1 MNVTRNTGTG
11 SEITSTPGATKTPPP
26 PPGPP
31 ETQLAKGRSRRVRQG
46 HRRLLTRRDRFTL
59 WLMAGV
65 PTVLHIALV
74 WVTALASVG
83 LAFTTWDGIGFD
95 SIKWVGLDNFR
106 ELFTSN
112 PQFWPAVQHNVIW
125 LAVLILIPMPLGM
138 FLAVQLD
145 KKIRFSR
152 VYQTAFFLPVV
163 MSFAVIGFVWQ
174 LVYNPDTGLINSLI
188 GANKP
193 GHYIDWIGDPDLNL
207 WAVLVAASWRH
218 TGYLMILYLAG
229 LKGVDP
235 ALREASALDGANEWQ
250 TFKNVVFPTLRPTNT
265 IVLVV
270 TIIEALRAFDLVF
283 VFNKGAEG
291 TELLSILVTNNIIG
305 ESSRIGYGSA
315 IAVVLLLIS
324 LAVIIPYL
332 VATFRKER
340 RS

>member
-1 MNVTRNTGTG
+1 MTA
-11 SEITSTPGATKTPPP
+11 TPAKTPEPATSP
-26 PPGPP
+26 APEPGPTP
-31 ETQLAKGRSRRVRQG
+31 TPAPAKPPHG
-46 HRRLLTRRDRFTL
+46 HRRLLTRRDRLTL
-59 WLMAGV
+59 GLMAGV
-65 PTVLHIALV
+65 PTILHVALV
-74 WVTALASVG
+74 WLTALASIA

-95 SIKWVGLDNFR
+95 SITWVGLQNFR

-112 PQFWPAVQHNVIW
+112 PQFWPAVEHNVIW
-125 LAVLILIPMPLGM
+125 FVVLILLPTPFGL

-163 MSFAVIGFVWQ
+163 MSLAVIGFVWQ
-174 LVYNPDTGLINSLI
+174 LIYNPDTGLINSII

-207 WAVLVAASWRH
+207 WAVLIAASWRH
-218 TGYLMILYLAG
+218 AGYMMILYLAG
-229 LKGVDP
+229 LKSVDP
-235 ALREASALDGANEWQ
+235 ALREASALDGAGEWQ
-250 TFKNVVFPTLRPTNT
+250 TFKNVVFPTLHPTNT
-265 IVLVV
+265 VVLVV

-283 VFNKGAEG
+283 VFNKGAQG

-315 IAVVLLLIS
+315 IAVVLLVIS

-332 VATFRKER
+332 IATFRKER
-340 RS
+340 RA

>member
-1 MNVTRNTGTG
+1 MSTD
-11 SEITSTPGATKTPPP
+11 TSTENPETAPAPSPGAAP
-26 PPGPP
+26 
-31 ETQLAKGRSRRVRQG
+31 AKGPTG
-46 HRRLLTRRDRFTL
+46 HRRLLTRRDRITL
-59 WLMAGV
+59 GVMAGV
-65 PTVLHIALV
+65 PTILHVALV
-74 WVTALASVG
+74 WLTALASIA
-83 LAFTTWDGIGFD
+83 LAFTSWDGIGFD
-95 SIKWVGLDNFR
+95 SIHWVGLENFR
-106 ELFTSN
+106 QLFTSN
-112 PQFWPAVQHNVIW
+112 PQFWPAVEHNVIW
-125 LAVLILIPMPLGM
+125 FVVLILLPTPFGL

-145 KKIRFSR
+145 KNIRFSR

-163 MSFAVIGFVWQ
+163 VSLAVTGFVWQ

-218 TGYLMILYLAG
+218 TGYMMILYLAG

-265 IVLVV
+265 VVLVV

-283 VFNKGAEG
+283 VFNKGAQG

-315 IAVVLLLIS
+315 IAVVLLVIS

-332 VATFRKER
+332 IATFRKER
-340 RS
+340 RA

>member
-1 MNVTRNTGTG
+1 MTATPAKAPEPAAPPAPGPG
-11 SEITSTPGATKTPPP
+11 PTSRPAKTPH
-26 PPGPP
+26 
-31 ETQLAKGRSRRVRQG
+31 G
-46 HRRLLTRRDRFTL
+46 HRRLLTRRDRITL
-59 WLMAGV
+59 GLMAGV
-65 PTVLHIALV
+65 PTILHVTLV
-74 WVTALASVG
+74 WLTALASIA
-83 LAFTTWDGIGFD
+83 LAFTTWDGIGFG

-112 PQFWPAVQHNVIW
+112 PQFWPAVEHNVVW
-125 LAVLILIPMPLGM
+125 FVVLILIPTPFGL

-145 KKIRFSR
+145 KQIRFSR

-163 MSFAVIGFVWQ
+163 VSMAVIGFVWQ

-188 GANKP
+188 GANEP

-207 WAVLVAASWRH
+207 WAILIAASWRH
-218 TGYLMILYLAG
+218 AGYMMILYLAG

-235 ALREASALDGANEWQ
+235 SLREASALDGANEWQ

-265 IVLVV
+265 VVLVV

-283 VFNKGAEG
+283 VFNKGAQG

-315 IAVVLLLIS
+315 IAVVLLVIS
-324 LAVIIPYL
+324 LVVIIPYL
-332 VATFRKER
+332 IATFRKER
-340 RS
+340 SA

>member
-1 MNVTRNTGTG
+1 MTTD
-11 SEITSTPGATKTPPP
+11 ITKETPEAAAVPPSGAAP
-26 PPGPP
+26 
-31 ETQLAKGRSRRVRQG
+31 AKKVPQG
-46 HRRLLTRRDRFTL
+46 HRRLLTRRDRLTL
-59 WLMAGV
+59 GVMAGL
-65 PTVLHIALV
+65 PTILHIALV
-74 WVTALASVG
+74 WVTAFASIA

-95 SIKWVGLDNFR
+95 SIKWVGFENFK
-106 ELFTSN
+106 ELFTNN
-112 PQFWPAVQHNVIW
+112 PQFWPAVEHNVVW
-125 LAVLILIPMPLGM
+125 FVVLILIPTPLGL

-163 MSFAVIGFVWQ
+163 LSMAVIGFVWQ
-174 LVYNPDTGLINSLI
+174 LIYNPDTGLINSLI
-188 GANKP
+188 GANEP
-193 GHYIDWIGDPDLNL
+193 GKYIDWIGDPDLNL
-207 WAVLVAASWRH
+207 WAILIAASWRH
-218 TGYLMILYLAG
+218 TGYMMILYLAG

-235 ALREASALDGANEWQ
+235 ALREASALDGAGEWQ
-250 TFKNVVFPTLRPTNT
+250 TFKNVIFPTLRPTNT

-332 VATFRKER
+332 IATFRKER
-340 RS
+340 RA

>member
-1 MNVTRNTGTG
+1 MTA
-11 SEITSTPGATKTPPP
+11 TPAKAPEPAAPPAPGPAPTPPP
-26 PPGPP
+26 
-31 ETQLAKGRSRRVRQG
+31 AKTPHG
-46 HRRLLTRRDRFTL
+46 HRRLLTRRDRLTL
-59 WLMAGV
+59 GLMAGV
-65 PTVLHIALV
+65 PTVLHVALV
-74 WVTALASVG
+74 WLTALASIA

-95 SIKWVGLDNFR
+95 SIKWVGLQNFK

-112 PQFWPAVQHNVIW
+112 PQFWPAVEHNVIW
-125 LAVLILIPMPLGM
+125 FVVLILLPTPFGL

-163 MSFAVIGFVWQ
+163 MSLAVIGFVWQ
-174 LVYNPDTGLINSLI
+174 LIYNPDTGLINSII

-207 WAVLVAASWRH
+207 WAILVAASWRH
-218 TGYLMILYLAG
+218 AGYMMILYLAG
-229 LKGVDP
+229 LKSVDP
-235 ALREASALDGANEWQ
+235 ALREASALDGASEWQ
-250 TFKNVVFPTLRPTNT
+250 TFKNVIFPTLRPTNT
-265 IVLVV
+265 VVLVV

-283 VFNKGAEG
+283 VFNKGAQG

-315 IAVVLLLIS
+315 IAVVLLVIS

-332 VATFRKER
+332 IATFRKER
-340 RS
+340 RA

>member
-1 MNVTRNTGTG
+1 MTT
-11 SEITSTPGATKTPPP
+11 TPTKDQEAAPP
-26 PPGPP
+26 PPGPASVKSP
-31 ETQLAKGRSRRVRQG
+31 KRAPAG
-46 HRRLLTRRDRFTL
+46 HNRLLTRRDRVTL
-59 WLMAGV
+59 GLMAGV
-65 PTVLHIALV
+65 PTILHVALV
-74 WVTALASVG
+74 WVTALASIA

-95 SIKWVGLDNFR
+95 SIKWVGLDNFKQ
-106 ELFTSN
+106 LFTDN

-125 LAVLILIPMPLGM
+125 FVVLILIPTPLGL

-163 MSFAVIGFVWQ
+163 MSLAVIGFVWQ
-174 LVYNPDTGLINSLI
+174 LIYNPDTGLINSVI

-193 GHYIDWIGDPDLNL
+193 GHYIDWIGDPNLNL
-207 WAVLVAASWRH
+207 WAILVAASWRH
-218 TGYLMILYLAG
+218 AGYMMILYLAG

-235 ALREASALDGANEWQ
+235 SLREASALDGANEWQ
-250 TFKNVVFPTLRPTNT
+250 TFKNVIFPTLRPTNT
-265 IVLVV
+265 VVLVV

-283 VFNKGAEG
+283 VFNKGAQG

-315 IAVVLLLIS
+315 IAVVLLVIS

-332 VATFRKER
+332 IATFRKER
-340 RS
+340 RA

>member
-1 MNVTRNTGTG
+1 MTATPAKAPESATPPAPGPAP
-11 SEITSTPGATKTPPP
+11 TSRTAKTPH
-26 PPGPP
+26 
-31 ETQLAKGRSRRVRQG
+31 G
-46 HRRLLTRRDRFTL
+46 HRRLLTRRDRITL
-59 WLMAGV
+59 GLMAGV
-65 PTVLHIALV
+65 PTILHVVLV
-74 WVTALASVG
+74 WLTALASIA

-95 SIKWVGLDNFR
+95 SIRWVGLQNFR

-112 PQFWPAVQHNVIW
+112 PQFWPAVEHNVIW
-125 LAVLILIPMPLGM
+125 FVVLILLPTPFGL

-163 MSFAVIGFVWQ
+163 MSLAVIGFVWQ
-174 LVYNPDTGLINSLI
+174 LIYNPDTGLINSVI

-207 WAVLVAASWRH
+207 WAILVAASWRH
-218 TGYLMILYLAG
+218 AGYMMILYLAG
-229 LKGVDP
+229 LKSVDP
-235 ALREASALDGANEWQ
+235 ALREASALDGASEWQ
-250 TFKNVVFPTLRPTNT
+250 TFKNVIFPTLRPTNT
-265 IVLVV
+265 VVLVV

-283 VFNKGAEG
+283 VFNKGAQG

-315 IAVVLLLIS
+315 IAVVLLVIS

-332 VATFRKER
+332 IATFRKER
-340 RS
+340 RA

>member
-1 MNVTRNTGTG
+1 MTATPAKAPESATPPAPGPAP
-11 SEITSTPGATKTPPP
+11 TSPTAKTPH
-26 PPGPP
+26 
-31 ETQLAKGRSRRVRQG
+31 G
-46 HRRLLTRRDRFTL
+46 HRRLLTRRDRVTL
-59 WLMAGV
+59 GLMAGV
-65 PTVLHIALV
+65 PTILHVALV
-74 WVTALASVG
+74 WLTALSSIA

-95 SIKWVGLDNFR
+95 SIKWVGLQNFR

-112 PQFWPAVQHNVIW
+112 PQFWPAVEHNVIW
-125 LAVLILIPMPLGM
+125 FVVLILLPTPFGL

-163 MSFAVIGFVWQ
+163 MSLAVIGFVWQ
-174 LVYNPDTGLINSLI
+174 LIYNPDTGLINSLI

-207 WAVLVAASWRH
+207 WAILVAASWRH
-218 TGYLMILYLAG
+218 AGYMMILYLAG
-229 LKGVDP
+229 LKSVDP
-235 ALREASALDGANEWQ
+235 ALREASALDGASEWQ
-250 TFKNVVFPTLRPTNT
+250 TFKNVIFPTLRPTNT
-265 IVLVV
+265 VVLVV

-283 VFNKGAEG
+283 VFNKGAQG

-315 IAVVLLLIS
+315 IAVVLLVIS

-332 VATFRKER
+332 IATFRKER
-340 RS
+340 RA

>member
-1 MNVTRNTGTG
+1 MTATPAKAPEPAAPPAPGPAP
-11 SEITSTPGATKTPPP
+11 TSPPAKTPH
-26 PPGPP
+26 
-31 ETQLAKGRSRRVRQG
+31 G
-46 HRRLLTRRDRFTL
+46 HRRLLTRRDRLTL
-59 WLMAGV
+59 GLMAGV
-65 PTVLHIALV
+65 PTILHVLLV
-74 WVTALASVG
+74 WLTALASIA

-95 SIKWVGLDNFR
+95 SITWVGLDNFR

-112 PQFWPAVQHNVIW
+112 PQFWPAVEHNVIW
-125 LAVLILIPMPLGM
+125 FVVLIVLPTPFGL

-163 MSFAVIGFVWQ
+163 MSLAVIGFVWQ
-174 LVYNPDTGLINSLI
+174 LIYNPDTGLINSII

-207 WAVLVAASWRH
+207 WAILIAASWRH
-218 TGYLMILYLAG
+218 AGYMMILYLAG
-229 LKGVDP
+229 LKSVDP

-265 IVLVV
+265 VVLVV

-283 VFNKGAEG
+283 VFNKGAQG

-315 IAVVLLLIS
+315 IAVVLLVIS

-332 VATFRKER
+332 IATFRKER
-340 RS
+340 RA

>member
-1 MNVTRNTGTG
+1 MTT
-11 SEITSTPGATKTPPP
+11 TPTESPEAATPPP
-26 PPGPP
+26 GSGPA
-31 ETQLAKGRSRRVRQG
+31 AKTATTATKVPQG
-46 HRRLLTRRDRFTL
+46 HRRLLTRRDRLTL
-59 WLMAGV
+59 GLMAGL
-65 PTVLHIALV
+65 PTFLHVALV
-74 WVTALASVG
+74 WVTALASIA

-95 SIKWVGLDNFR
+95 SIQWVGLHNFE
-106 ELFTSN
+106 ELFTNN
-112 PQFWPAVQHNVIW
+112 PQFWPAVEHNIVW
-125 LAVLILIPMPLGM
+125 FVALILIPTPLGL

-145 KKIRFSR
+145 KQIRFSR

-163 MSFAVIGFVWQ
+163 MSLAVIGFVWQ
-174 LVYNPDTGLINSLI
+174 LIYNPDTGLINSLI

-207 WAVLVAASWRH
+207 WAILVAASWRH
-218 TGYLMILYLAG
+218 TGYMMILYLAG

-235 ALREASALDGANEWQ
+235 SLREASALDGANEWQ
-250 TFKNVVFPTLRPTNT
+250 TFKNVIFPTLRPTNT
-265 IVLVV
+265 VVLVV

-315 IAVVLLLIS
+315 IAVVLLVIS

-332 VATFRKER
+332 IATFRKER
-340 RS
+340 RA

>member
-1 MNVTRNTGTG
+1 MTATPAKAP
-11 SEITSTPGATKTPPP
+11 EPALPPAPEPAPTSPPAPTPH
-26 PPGPP
+26 
-31 ETQLAKGRSRRVRQG
+31 G
-46 HRRLLTRRDRFTL
+46 HRRLLTRRDRATL
-59 WLMAGV
+59 GLMAGV
-65 PTVLHIALV
+65 PTVLHVALV
-74 WVTALASVG
+74 WLTALASIA

-95 SIKWVGLDNFR
+95 SIQWVGLQNFR

-112 PQFWPAVQHNVIW
+112 PQFWPAVEHNVIW
-125 LAVLILIPMPLGM
+125 FVVLILLPTPFGL

-163 MSFAVIGFVWQ
+163 MSLAVIGFVWQ
-174 LVYNPDTGLINSLI
+174 LIYNPDTGLINSI
-188 GANKP
+188 VGANKP

-218 TGYLMILYLAG
+218 AGYMMILYLAG
-229 LKGVDP
+229 LKSVDP
-235 ALREASALDGANEWQ
+235 ALREASALDGASEWQ
-250 TFKNVVFPTLRPTNT
+250 TFKNVIFPTLRPTNT
-265 IVLVV
+265 VVLVV

-283 VFNKGAEG
+283 VFNKGAQG

-315 IAVVLLLIS
+315 IAVVLLVIS

-332 VATFRKER
+332 IATFRKER
-340 RS
+340 RA

>member
-1 MNVTRNTGTG
+1 M
-11 SEITSTPGATKTPPP
+11 PP

-31 ETQLAKGRSRRVRQG
+31 ETLSAKGRSERVRQG
-46 HRRLLTRRDRFTL
+46 HRRLLTRRDRLTL
-59 WLMAGV
+59 WLMAGL

-74 WVTALASVG
+74 WVTALASIG

-95 SIKWVGLDNFR
+95 SIQWVGLQNFK
-106 ELFTSN
+106 ELFTNN

-125 LAVLILIPMPLGM
+125 LAVLILLPMPLGM

-235 ALREASALDGANEWQ
+235 SLREASAIDGANEWQ
-250 TFKNVVFPTLRPTNT
+250 TFRNVIFPTLRPTNT

-315 IAVVLLLIS
+315 IAVVLLVIS

>member
-1 MNVTRNTGTG
+1 MTA
-11 SEITSTPGATKTPPP
+11 TPAKAPEPATTPV
-26 PPGPP
+26 PGPAP
-31 ETQLAKGRSRRVRQG
+31 TSEPAKAPHG
-46 HRRLLTRRDRFTL
+46 HKRLLTRRDRITL
-59 WLMAGV
+59 GLMAGL
-65 PTVLHIALV
+65 PTILHVALV
-74 WVTALASVG
+74 WVTALASIA

-95 SIKWVGLDNFR
+95 SIQWVGLQNFR
-106 ELFTSN
+106 ELFTNN
-112 PQFWPAVQHNVIW
+112 PQFWPAVEHNVIW
-125 LAVLILIPMPLGM
+125 FVVLILLPTPFGL

-145 KKIRFSR
+145 KRIRFSR

-163 MSFAVIGFVWQ
+163 VSMAVIGFVWQ

-207 WAVLVAASWRH
+207 WAILVAASWRH
-218 TGYLMILYLAG
+218 TGYMMILYLAG
-229 LKGVDP
+229 LKSVDP

-250 TFKNVVFPTLRPTNT
+250 TFKNVIFPTLRPTNT
-265 IVLVV
+265 VVLVV

-283 VFNKGAEG
+283 VFNKGAQG

-315 IAVVLLLIS
+315 IAVVLLVIS

-332 VATFRKER
+332 IATFRKER
-340 RS
+340 QA